1 METVSNYL
9 WGGEG
14 GVNRESSRGFNF
26 LFLFFF
32 EKKHSPPRISI
43 EYSRREI
50 KQTPFQTV
58 RKQPGNVSPLLPCV
72 HTHTHTYTLSLSLSL
87 MQKFL
92 SKELIMCCVLVY
104 IYIYNIVVDW

>member
-50 KQTPFQTV
+50 KQTPFQMEETA
-58 RKQPGNVSPLLPCV
+58 RKRFAVTPMYI
-72 HTHTHTYTLSLSLSL
+72 HTHTYTLSLSLSL